1 MIEVKDL
8 GLVYKEAGS
17 GRPNP
22 VIQNLSLSVEAG
34 ESVAII
40 GPSGCGKSSLL
51 YILSGLLRPSS
62 GNARIAEQE
71 VTKPRQDVALMLQES
86 GLLPWKSVWD
96 NATLGSRKNKAE
108 RRERLQEAFEE
119 LGIAGMEARYPS
131 QISGG
136 EKRRV
141 SLARALAQE
150 VKVILMDEPLA
161 ALDTLTKEA
170 TQNLILTLWKRHSFT
185 LVLVTHDIEEALFL
199 GQRVL
204 IFAPRP
210 THVVTTVEN
219 PKMGEVSYRQSQE
232 FFDRVQQVRGL
243 LQT

>member
-1 MIEVKDL
+1 MIEVRDL

-22 VIQNLSLSVEAG
+22 VINNLNLSVEAG

-62 GNARIAEQE
+62 GDARIANEE

-86 GLLPWKSVWD
+86 GLLPWKTVWE
-96 NATLGSRKNKAE
+96 NASLGSTKNRSNRAE
-108 RRERLQEAFEE
+108 RLREAFGE
-119 LGIAGMEARYPS
+119 LGISGMEKRFPS

-161 ALDTLTKEA
+161 ALDTITKEA
-170 TQNLILTLWKRHSFT
+170 TQNLILALWKHHAFT

-210 THVVTTVEN
+210 THVVTTIEN
-219 PKMGEVSYRQSQE
+219 PKMGDVSYRQSQD
-232 FFDRVQQVRGL
+232 FFDRVQQVRRL
-243 LQT
+243 LQS